1 MIRWFVVFCLS
12 GRKPPCV
19 QVSPEKRLLLLCHPN
34 SLHVWRLGAAANP
47 LLKLAREPLHLLQL
61 QTKEDEWIVCSTL
74 SADGRYL
81 AYSTETSL
89 RVYHFQ
95 TVNSPSVVDVPP
107 LAHPNLSG

>member
-1 MIRWFVVFCLS
+1 M
-12 GRKPPCV
+12 

-34 SLHVWRLGAAANP
+34 SLHVWRLGAAANSKTSQSAAANT